1 MNYQAQSDQ
10 QIFFVLMF
18 VQLLYQFG
26 RTCVL
31 WHRMF
36 KSNKFVG
43 LTTAISLFIHHTP
56 PFISPNFNFNQ
67 TLITKLYESKISK
80 LYNHKVGLILN
91 QAQLTASIQYKI
103 SLIRYPENRKDQFF
117 SGFMRT
123 FQILGIF
130 IIDRFLS
137 SLPSLSS
144 FYPYSMVFILGSITC
159 SIEYS
164 FSLCF
169 KNKKVNIQKCPIKCE
184 QKRIIAYNTLFCIS
198 NLYKCI

>member
-1 MNYQAQSDQ
+1 MKQSFMLLFQGRLQFEAFNSCRYIQSPYELLGAKRPTD
-10 QIFFVLMF
+10 FFVLMF

-80 LYNHKVGLILN
+80 LYNHEVGLILN

-103 SLIRYPENRKDQFF
+103 SLIRYPENRKD
-117 SGFMRT
+117 
-123 FQILGIF
+123 
-130 IIDRFLS
+130 
-137 SLPSLSS
+137 
-144 FYPYSMVFILGSITC
+144 
-159 SIEYS
+159 
-164 FSLCF
+164 
-169 KNKKVNIQKCPIKCE
+169 
-184 QKRIIAYNTLFCIS
+184 
-198 NLYKCI
+198 